1 MNYAQGKKGPGEA
14 MQSAMNRLEPHL
26 RPLFLQEQELRA
38 KREGDLELLREIKAY
53 KALVSSPTTS
63 NPTSTTPR
71 PTD

>member
-1 MNYAQGKKGPGEA
+1 MSYGQSKPKPGEA
-14 MQSAMNRLEPHL
+14 MQSAMGRLEPHL
-26 RPLFLQEQELRA
+26 RPLFLQQQEARA
-38 KREGDLELLREIKAY
+38 RREGDLEILREIKAY

>member
-1 MNYAQGKKGPGEA
+1 MG
-14 MQSAMNRLEPHL
+14 RLEPHL
-26 RPLFLQEQELRA
+26 RPLFLQQQEARA
-38 KREGDLELLREIKAY
+38 RREGDLEILREIKAY